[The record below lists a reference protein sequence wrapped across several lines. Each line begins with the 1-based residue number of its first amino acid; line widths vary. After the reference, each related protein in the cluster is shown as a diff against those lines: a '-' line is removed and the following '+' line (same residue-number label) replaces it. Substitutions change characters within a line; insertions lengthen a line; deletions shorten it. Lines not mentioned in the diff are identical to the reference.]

1 MTTMVFREDVET
13 GERLRRRI
21 KRNLESRYCMRL
33 DELCLRLGE
42 PQDVVRAELETLML
56 RGEVDRIRPV
66 GYEKSDLNVY
76 AVPRPGGYPWDD

>member
-1 MTTMVFREDVET
+1 MRTEVFREEVDN

-21 KRNLESRYCMRL
+21 RRNLELRLCMRV

-42 PQDVVRAELETLML
+42 PEDLVRAELETLML
-56 RGEVDRIRPV
+56 RGEVERIRPV
-66 GYEKSDLNVY
+66 GYEKKDLDAY